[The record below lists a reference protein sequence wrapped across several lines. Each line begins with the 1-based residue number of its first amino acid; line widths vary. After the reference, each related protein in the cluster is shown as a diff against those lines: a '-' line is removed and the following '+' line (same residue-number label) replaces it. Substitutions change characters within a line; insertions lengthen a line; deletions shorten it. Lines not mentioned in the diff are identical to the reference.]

1 MKRMLRYLLA
11 AVLAAVTLTACG
23 AERNSADSAAS
34 AQQSVAWDELDET
47 GTMPIEYAKQF
58 SVTYYTGGYA
68 LVSIQETGDYLVV
81 PENEP
86 VPDGLPEDVVV
97 LQQPLDHIY
106 LVSTSVM
113 DLFQELDSV
122 DAVTLSGTDADGWYI
137 EEAAQA
143 IESGDMLFAGKYS
156 APDYELILNNGCD
169 LAVEN
174 TMILHSPEVKEK
186 LESLGIPVLVERSSY
201 ESDPLGRM
209 EWLKLYGVLLGKEEE
224 AARLYEQELDNLSD
238 VLEADA
244 TGKTVAF
251 FYITNNGAANVRK
264 SGDYVVKM
272 IEMAGGEYIFPDLED
287 DNALSTMN
295 MDMETFYAEAKDADY
310 IIYNSTIDGELTSV
324 EQLLDKSHLLKEFKA
339 VQEGNVWCTE
349 QSLFQESMGL
359 GDMIRDIHTILT
371 EENPEAGELTYLHRL
386 SGAEE

>member
-23 AERNSADSAAS
+23 TERNPVDSAAS
-34 AQQSVAWDELDET
+34 AQQSVAWDELNST
-47 GTMPIEYAKQF
+47 GTMPVEYAKQF

-81 PENEP
+81 PEDEP

-113 DLFQELDSV
+113 DLFQELDCV

-169 LAVEN
+169 LAIEN

-224 AARLYEQELDNLSD
+224 AERLYEQELDNLSD

-324 EQLLDKSHLLKEFKA
+324 DQLLDKSHLLKEFKA